1 MKIKNIMN
9 IISLLS
15 VILLVYLSVHDYI
28 DGKNLVV
35 AINTFLIVFVI
46 RGLKD
51 QWNKNEN

>member
-1 MKIKNIMN
+1 MN